1 MEIYGKLPSPHWNR
15 TPTRLHR
22 HCFSTTRT
30 RAKYGD
36 FGLPGHILHEIVH
49 ACYIF
54 VYRERE
60 RERIL
65 TV

>member
-15 TPTRLHR
+15 APTRLHR

-30 RAKYGD
+30 RAKYRD

-54 VYRERE
+54 V
-60 RERIL
+60 
-65 TV
+65 